1 MVAVNSRAE
10 KAREIS
16 GFDGELGRSVNRICT
31 FATLITRGT
40 YRVLHFSTGW
50 ATMYPPNFE
59 YYAPKTVQEA
69 IGLLDQ
75 HQGEA
80 KVLAGGQ
87 SLIGMMKLRL
97 AQPAALID
105 INRIPDLAY
114 IREEDS
120 SLVIGALTRTAELGR
135 SDLVRAR
142 YPLLADAA
150 GEIADPTVR
159 NWGTVGGNV
168 SHGDPGND
176 LPACMMALGAEFR
189 VEGPKGARAVP
200 ARQFY
205 QDSFVTVLQPNEV
218 LTQVRIPQ
226 AVPGAGGA
234 YSKMERKVGDFAT
247 AAVAVQLGLGKSG
260 SIDLAGIGLTNVGPT
275 AIFASAASEFL
286 TGKTGTDA
294 DLRRA
299 GDLAA
304 DASRPFPDNRGPV
317 EFKKEMVRVWT
328 RRTAARAL
336 ARARG
341 GK

>member
-1 MVAVNSRAE
+1 
-10 KAREIS
+10 
-16 GFDGELGRSVNRICT
+16 
-31 FATLITRGT
+31 
-40 YRVLHFSTGW
+40 
-50 ATMYPPNFE
+50 MYPPNFE

-97 AQPAALID
+97 AEPAALID

-114 IREEDS
+114 IREEDAA
-120 SLVIGALTRTAELGR
+120 LVIGALTRTGELGR
-135 SDLVRAR
+135 SDLIRGR
-142 YPLLADAA
+142 YPILSDAA
-150 GEIADPTVR
+150 AEIADPTVR

-176 LPACMMALGAEFR
+176 LPACMIALGAEYR
-189 VEGPKGARAVP
+189 AEGPKGARAIP

-205 QDSFVTVLQPNEV
+205 QDSFVTTLQPNEV
-218 LTQVRIPQ
+218 LTQVRIPR
-226 AVPGAGGA
+226 AGPGVGSA

-247 AAVAVQLGLGKSG
+247 AAVAVSLMVGKGG
-260 SIDLAGIGLTNVGPT
+260 SIDRAGIGLTNVGPT
-275 AIFASAASEFL
+275 AIFAQAASEFL
-286 TGKTGTDA
+286 TGKMGTES
-294 DLRRA
+294 DLKQA
-299 GDLAA
+299 GELAA

-328 RRTAARAL
+328 RRTVAHAL
-336 ARARG
+336 ARAKG